1 MAKFIEVT
9 NRSDKKKRLIAI
21 DKIISV
27 IEEPDG
33 KAFIEFYVPDKYG
46 VVGMACEQSYVDVF
60 NYFATY
66 EYI

>member
-9 NRSDKKKRLIAI
+9 NRNDKKKRLISI
-21 DKIISV
+21 EQIISV

-33 KAFIEFYVPDKYG
+33 KAFIEFYAPHKSKIN
-46 VVGMACEQSYVDVF
+46 GMSCVESYVDVY